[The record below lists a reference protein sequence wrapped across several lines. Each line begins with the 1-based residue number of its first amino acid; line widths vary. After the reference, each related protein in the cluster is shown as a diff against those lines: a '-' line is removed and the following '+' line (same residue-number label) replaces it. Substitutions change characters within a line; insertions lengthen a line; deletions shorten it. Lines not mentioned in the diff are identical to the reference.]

1 VLLDWFTIVAQIV
14 NFLLLVVLL
23 KYFLYDRIIH
33 AMDEREARIAA
44 RMQEAEARQAEAE
57 READNYRQQ
66 RQELEGQ
73 RAELLARAKVEAD
86 TRRDALLEKARAE
99 VDTMQA
105 GWRQVLR
112 QEQAAFLQ
120 ELRQRAGQH
129 VYATARRALRDLAG
143 ADVEAQMIAAF
154 LERLQGLDGQDWHA
168 IAKAL
173 QASAQPL
180 AVVSAFDLPPQAR
193 QQLLEILRHY
203 LGPLEVRFATA
214 PEVICGIEMKV
225 DGYKLAWNLDYYL
238 ATLED
243 SVARAFEEELH
254 EQETESS
261 RLPDARAAAATR
273 TFRPRAQ
280 EHGRREHDEMGSRKS
295 EDGIG

>member
-105 GWRQVLR
+105 GWRQALQ

-168 IAKAL
+168 IAAAL
-173 QASAQPL
+173 HTSAQSL
-180 AVVSAFDLPPQAR
+180 AVASAFDLPPPTR
-193 QQLLEILRHY
+193 QQLLEILRHH
-203 LGPLEVRFATA
+203 LGPLDVRFATA

-225 DGYKLAWNLDYYL
+225 DGYKLAWNLDHYL
-238 ATLED
+238 ATLEE
-243 SVARAFEEELH
+243 SVASAFAAELH
-254 EQETESS
+254 EQETAAS
-261 RLPDARAAAATR
+261 RLPEASAVAATR
-273 TFRPRAQ
+273 TSRSGGQ
-280 EHGRREHDEMGSRKS
+280 EHGGREHDEMGARRS
-295 EDGIG
+295 EDGLG

>member
-1 VLLDWFTIVAQIV
+1 MLLDWFTIVAQIV

-23 KYFLYDRIIH
+23 KYFLYDRIIR

-44 RMQEAEARQAEAE
+44 RMQEAEARQAKAE

-120 ELRQRAGQH
+120 ELSLRAGQH

-154 LERLQGLDGQDWHA
+154 LERLQSLDGQDWHA

-173 QASAQPL
+173 HASAQPL
-180 AVVSAFDLPPQAR
+180 AVASAFDLPPQAR
-193 QQLLEILRHY
+193 QQLVEILRHY
-203 LGPLEVRFATA
+203 L
-214 PEVICGIEMKV
+214 
-225 DGYKLAWNLDYYL
+225 
-238 ATLED
+238 
-243 SVARAFEEELH
+243 
-254 EQETESS
+254 
-261 RLPDARAAAATR
+261 
-273 TFRPRAQ
+273 
-280 EHGRREHDEMGSRKS
+280 
-295 EDGIG
+295 